1 VPQVRVEFTVEPFVE
16 GHPGPHVLAAIEAV
30 RQRGLDVEIGP
41 FSTITDV
48 PADLVGATVAE
59 LLQAGLD
66 HGATRIS
73 LQVGAIRTTRGPGED
88 AG

>member
-1 VPQVRVEFTVEPFVE
+1 MARVRIEFTVEPFVE

-30 RQRGLDVEIGP
+30 RNEGLAVEVGP
-41 FSTITDV
+41 FSTTAELPV
-48 PADLVGATVAE
+48 EQVGPTVAG
-59 LLQAGLD
+59 LLQAGLE

-73 LQVGAIRTTRGPGED
+73 LHVERPTGA